1 MLQCS
6 YGLKTPTCAGL
17 VKNHPFFEWLKLET
31 CRTKAIRND
40 YFGCA
45 IIGYTWALS
54 FPVVPANKIVER
66 AIYRAQTII
75 YVLSS
80 SFPEWVEMTNLEV
93 LLYFTLELGLKQQ
106 SFLFQFS
113 QKDAVIQKKH
123 TNKNN
128 FHNALP
134 SFVCLVQ
141 NRRHILISWRETS
154 AGKHTIPSHPTQVS
168 AGARFGQVGSPAI
181 GHRVFDVWN
190 MVKPRN
196 MLVSPKRV

>member
-1 MLQCS
+1 MGVKFPCSSGKKDSRTSYLQSPNHHLCS
-6 YGLKTPTCAGL
+6 FQFLPRMGWNDKFGGVTICYFRVGVKTT
-17 VKNHPFFEWLKLET
+17 E
-31 CRTKAIRND
+31 
-40 YFGCA
+40 
-45 IIGYTWALS
+45 
-54 FPVVPANKIVER
+54 FPVSI
-66 AIYRAQTII
+66 
-75 YVLSS
+75 
-80 SFPEWVEMTNLEV
+80 FPKRCR
-93 LLYFTLELGLKQQ
+93 YP
-106 SFLFQFS
+106 
-113 QKDAVIQKKH
+113 KKH